1 MTEKSRSSVGTI
13 IATAI
18 AVLFFAT
25 GGYFGFWAVSFLADG
40 LNEDTAD
47 SLIVAFLA
55 GAVSLAMTIVG
66 LLVTFFTWFSDK
78 KKS

>member
-1 MTEKSRSSVGTI
+1 VR
-13 IATAI
+13 TAI
-18 AVLFFAT
+18 ATTIAVIFLAA
-25 GGYFGFWAVSFLADG
+25 GGYFGFWALSFLANG

-66 LLVTFFTWFSDK
+66 LLITFFTWCSPK
-78 KKS
+78 EKS